1 MDIENL
7 RKEYLAALDWYDEA
21 AAELPAALQ
30 ASNHSLA
37 VVRAQVRA
45 GRPMNELLAELEPD
59 RRRSRLSAAIDDLVR
74 ARHEA
79 QRSLYSILVAEG
91 MSMSDVASGL
101 WDLAR
106 FGVALRQRAEKLSPL
121 PVGPW
126 PHRADL

>member
-1 MDIENL
+1 MARTGRGHEVSIEKL
-7 RKEYLAALDWYDEA
+7 RKEYLAALDWYDGA

-37 VVRAQVRA
+37 VVREHARA
-45 GRPMNELLAELEPD
+45 GLPMNELLAELEPD

-91 MSMSDVASGL
+91 MSMSDVARAFGISRGL
-101 WDLAR
+101 VSR
-106 FGVALRQRAEKLSPL
+106 FVNEQKS
-121 PVGPW
+121 
-126 PHRADL
+126 

>member
-1 MDIENL
+1 MARTGRGREVSIEKL

-37 VVRAQVRA
+37 AVRAQARA
-45 GRPMNELLAELEPD
+45 GLPMKELLAELEPD

-79 QRSLYSILVAEG
+79 QRSLYGILVAEG
-91 MSMSDVASGL
+91 MSMSDVARAFGISRGL
-101 WDLAR
+101 VSR
-106 FGVALRQRAEKLSPL
+106 FVNEQKT
-121 PVGPW
+121 
-126 PHRADL
+126 